1 MIREFLT
8 GFALVLVYFV
18 LCASGALL
26 LRRLARPPRELFRK
40 MLHLIALFSVLIWV
54 YAFHTWWIAAL
65 ASLLFAALIYPVLAL
80 AERIKGYSKL
90 LTERSK
96 GEIKNSLILVFGMF
110 AVVIAVC
117 WGWRG
122 DKHLVLACVFAWGL
136 GDAAAALA
144 GKRFGRIFLE
154 GRLIEGRKSLE
165 GTLAMFAVSFVSVL
179 VVLLFR
185 GGMPGYGYIAT
196 AVFTAAACAL
206 VELYTLNGYDTVS
219 CPFAAAAVLVPL
231 VGLWGG

>member
-1 MIREFLT
+1 MIQELFV
-8 GFALVLVYFV
+8 GFVLVLVYFV
-18 LCASGALL
+18 LCASSALL
-26 LRRLARPPRELFRK
+26 LRLIARPPRELFRK
-40 MLHLIALFSVLIWV
+40 TLHLIALFSVLVWV
-54 YAFHTWWIAAL
+54 YAFDTWWISAL
-65 ASLLFAALIYPVLAL
+65 ASLLFAALIYPILAL
-80 AERIKGYSKL
+80 LERIKGYSKL
-90 LTERSK
+90 LIERSK

-122 DKHLVLACVFAWGL
+122 DKMLVLACVFAWGL

-144 GKRFGRIFLE
+144 GKRFGRHFLE

-165 GTLAMFAVSFVSVL
+165 GTLAMFAVSFVAVF

-185 GGMPGYGYIAT
+185 GGLPWHGYIAT
-196 AVFTAAACAL
+196 AALTAAACAL

-219 CPFAAAAVLVPL
+219 CPFAAATVLVPL
-231 VGLWGG
+231 VGLWGE